1 MYAPPVSP
9 VNLYDPSAPVM
20 VIKLDPPVNAT
31 TVFPEAA
38 AGRIVPEML
47 HVEGPGAGGGIGSG
61 VGTVLFGALLV
72 APPPQPATAAINSV
86 VTRMAIFWLAVS
98 PRIFAWYPR
107 LAVENENFVPQY
119 NVHSSVSKRRSLV
132 SRIFEVCNL
141 NRCFSEVIG
150 QLKLLGNVVDNL
162 W

>member
-1 MYAPPVSP
+1 VYAPPVSP

-98 PRIFAWYPR
+98 PRILPGIRGSPWKMRTLCRNTTFTVQFRNAVR
-107 LAVENENFVPQY
+107 SLAV
-119 NVHSSVSKRRSLV
+119 SLRSAT
-132 SRIFEVCNL
+132 
-141 NRCFSEVIG
+141 
-150 QLKLLGNVVDNL
+150 
-162 W
+162 